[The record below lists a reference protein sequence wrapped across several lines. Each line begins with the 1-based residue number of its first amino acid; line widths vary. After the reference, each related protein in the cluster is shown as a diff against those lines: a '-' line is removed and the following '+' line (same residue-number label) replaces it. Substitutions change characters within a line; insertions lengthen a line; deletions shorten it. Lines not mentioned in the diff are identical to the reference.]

1 MLLGGAGR
9 GMLCMRKHDGR
20 AMGYISNWPTIGI
33 LFLGI
38 LLIGVG
44 FSLRSR
50 SYGVF
55 LLWAGQAL
63 MVGLIVFHILKAVS
77 Q

>member
-1 MLLGGAGR
+1 M
-9 GMLCMRKHDGR
+9 K
-20 AMGYISNWPTIGI
+20 YFSNWPTISI

-44 FSLRSR
+44 FSLRGR
-50 SYGVF
+50 SYGVV
-55 LLWAGQAL
+55 LLWAGQVL
-63 MVGLIVFHILKAVS
+63 MVGLIVFQILKAVS

>member
-1 MLLGGAGR
+1 ME
-9 GMLCMRKHDGR
+9 
-20 AMGYISNWPTIGI
+20 YFSNWPTISI

-63 MVGLIVFHILKAVS
+63 MVGLIVFQILKAVS